1 MDRLF
6 QDLRLALRRLRKEPG
21 FADLAVLTLA
31 LGIGGSTAIFTVVL
45 GTDARDLS
53 RLVIRRGLTL
63 AGSGLAAGL
72 ASSWGLGRLLE
83 SQLFGVQ
90 PTDPV
95 TFAAVAFGL
104 LTTAFLACTAPAWR
118 ATRVDPATVLR
129 SE

>member
-31 LGIGGSTAIFTVVL
+31 LGIGGSTAIFSVVL

-53 RLVIRRGLTL
+53 RLV
-63 AGSGLAAGL
+63 
-72 ASSWGLGRLLE
+72 
-83 SQLFGVQ
+83 
-90 PTDPV
+90 
-95 TFAAVAFGL
+95 
-104 LTTAFLACTAPAWR
+104 
-118 ATRVDPATVLR
+118 TRVDPATVLR